1 MRASKQAGEPG
12 PVRQRSSDGI
22 MSAERHGQRMQA
34 IAGDRIWELHHQGR
48 DRDAREQI
56 IVQYSPLV
64 RNVARRMA
72 VNMPGLLSLEDV
84 LGYGTLGLIQ
94 AVDRFDPSLGLE
106 FEAYAIRRIRGSI
119 VDAIRSLQ
127 QRSRGESR
135 RARALEQAYGAVIER
150 LGRMPD
156 PGEIAEYLGLTVAE
170 LRATLADVGRAVVS
184 LSSPFGDADG
194 DGERPSL
201 IDQIADDTRLDVST
215 QVERQQRYQALTRA
229 IEQLAEREQL
239 LLSLRY
245 HDGQTFKDIAQLLGL
260 SPSRVSEL
268 HAGALTKL
276 RRALWATE
284 RAASG

>member
-1 MRASKQAGEPG
+1 
-12 PVRQRSSDGI
+12 
-22 MSAERHGQRMQA
+22 MQA
-34 IAGDRIWELHHQGR
+34 IEGERIWDLHHQDR
-48 DRDAREQI
+48 DPDARERL

-94 AVDRFDPSLGLE
+94 AVDRFDPSLGVE
-106 FEAYAIRRIRGSI
+106 FEAFAIRRIRGSI
-119 VDAIRSLQ
+119 VDAIRGLQ

-135 RARALEQAYGAVIER
+135 RARALEQAYCATIER

-156 PGEIAEYLGLTVAE
+156 TGEIAEYLGLTVAE
-170 LRATLADVGRAVVS
+170 LRATLADVGTAVVS

-215 QVERQQRYQALTRA
+215 QVERQQLYNALAGA
-229 IEQLAEREQL
+229 IEELAERDQL
-239 LLSLRY
+239 LLSLHY

-260 SPSRVSEL
+260 SPSRVSDL
-268 HAGALTKL
+268 HARALTKL

-284 RAASG
+284 RAASA